1 MQPFL
6 VWRIRVKSEEQGEAL
21 ASEMAEWGYDS
32 FQMLEPTLEG
42 TDTSQQGW
50 TLEAYGRQGQV
61 REGCQE
67 WLLEQFPDWI
77 LGIEEPQALEEVNWN
92 KEWESRFEP
101 VLLGRHFGIR
111 APFHEPLE
119 NVAHELIVMPRMSF
133 GTGHHPT
140 TMMMCWWLL
149 GAPALEGVPGEPVQ
163 TRRWEGINKTPFL
176 PVGLRVLDM
185 GCGTGILGILAKRL
199 GAEWVW
205 GMDIEE
211 GSAANTAE
219 NAERNGVEGLWQQ
232 GDAETLALSKEA
244 KVDLI
249 LANINRNILLEDMH
263 VYVQRLKDGGQLWLS
278 GFYAEDTG
286 VLLERAAALG
296 LEPMAQA
303 EMNRWTT
310 LLLVQSA
317 QKEGL

>member
-32 FQMLEPTLEG
+32 FQMLEPTIEG
-42 TDTSQQGW
+42 TDTGPQGW

-77 LGIEEPQALEEVNWN
+77 LGIEEPHALEDVNWN

-101 VLLGRHFGIR
+101 VRLGTHFGIR

-149 GAPALEGVPGEPVQ
+149 GAPALEGVAGEPVQ
-163 TRRWEGINKTPFL
+163 TRRWDGSNKTPFL

-185 GCGTGILGILAKRL
+185 GCGTGLLGILAKRL

-211 GSAANTAE
+211 GSAANAAE

-317 QKEGL
+317 QKEGV

>member
-6 VWRIRVKSEEQGEAL
+6 VWRIRVNSEEQAEAL

-32 FQMLEPTLEG
+32 FQILEPTHEG
-42 TDTSQQGW
+42 TETGQQGW

-77 LGIEEPQALEEVNWN
+77 LGIEEPYALEDVNWN

-111 APFHEPLE
+111 APFHQPLE

-163 TRRWEGINKTPFL
+163 TRCWEGINKTPFL

-211 GSAANTAE
+211 GSAANAAE

-263 VYVQRLKDGGQLWLS
+263 VYVQRLKEGGQLWLS

-317 QKEGL
+317 QKEGV